1 MATPERPTAAGTDRG
16 ASEPPLNGWKE
27 IAAYFARGVRT
38 VQRWERELHL
48 PVHRLPGPR
57 GETVFAFPSE
67 LSAWR
72 EQVERRA
79 ADGGVSLL
87 AENADEERQRQDTS
101 FRRPEPAPPRKL
113 LRPPFRLWSVLLVV
127 VVVVLAALLA
137 RRFFSGDTLVGPVAG
152 EVRGDTLVTYDARG
166 AFLWSHRFPAPLQE
180 TTSYS
185 SAAASERLMAFAD
198 IDGDGRVETL
208 FFAVHPPPTP
218 SRFYCFES
226 NGALR
231 FVHDLKARHRYGNE
245 VFTGPWRA
253 FRLLSDSGTLR
264 AGEIWLVW
272 IHGMEF
278 PSVLEKLDARGRSQG
293 EFWNAGYIHTL
304 VPVVRGGRRL
314 MLAGGTN
321 NEWKT
326 AFLALLDRV
335 RPSGSM
341 PGINDKYMCADC
353 PSGRPERYLLFP
365 RVDLDAAD
373 GRMSYVTRIEPDEEG
388 QTLVAVEHGTRSAAT
403 FNYRFDRDFRLLR
416 SEPSPEYVVLKRD
429 LERQHRLPL
438 RAGEQDP
445 LLSRDLRQW
454 NGSTFMP
461 LSGPP
466 PQ

>member
-1 MATPERPTAAGTDRG
+1 VATPEKPTAAGTDRVG
-16 ASEPPLNGWKE
+16 SEPPLNGWKE

-67 LSAWR
+67 LAAWR

-79 ADGGVSLL
+79 ADGGIALL
-87 AENADEERQRQDTS
+87 AENVDEERRHDTS
-101 FRRPEPAPPRKL
+101 VRRPEPAPAPARKR
-113 LRPPFRLWSVLLVV
+113 LRPPFLLGSVLLVV

-137 RRFFSGDTLVGPVAG
+137 GRIFPASTPVGPVAG

-166 AFLWSHRFPAPLQE
+166 TILWSHRFPAPLQE
-180 TTSYS
+180 TAYS
-185 SAAASERLMAFAD
+185 ASAMSERLMAFAD
-198 IDGDGRVETL
+198 IDGDGRIETL
-208 FFAVHPPPTP
+208 FFAVHPAPTP

-253 FRLLSDSGTLR
+253 FRLLGDSGTLR
-264 AGEIWLVW
+264 AGEIWIVW

-278 PSVLEKLDARGRSQG
+278 PSVLEKLDARGRPQG
-293 EFWNAGYIHTL
+293 EFWNAGYIDAL
-304 VPVVRGGRRL
+304 VPVARGGRHL
-314 MLAGGTN
+314 MLIGGTN

-326 AFLALLDRV
+326 AFLAVLDRA
-335 RPSGSM
+335 RPSGSL
-341 PGINDKYMCADC
+341 PGINDKYMCVDC
-353 PSGRPERYLLFP
+353 PTGRPERYLLFP

-403 FNYRFDRDFRLLR
+403 FNYRFDRDFHLLR
-416 SEPSPEYVVLKRD
+416 SEPSPEY
-429 LERQHRLPL
+429 
-438 RAGEQDP
+438 G
-445 LLSRDLRQW
+445 
-454 NGSTFMP
+454 
-461 LSGPP
+461 
-466 PQ
+466 